1 MSIIIEKE
9 QILNFYSPTEG
20 LMQVFGTGIVKLF
33 CNDGTMRTE
42 DNGYVMPADTIE
54 ITWIEFEKF
63 FDGWRIS
70 FRHADEDFSGG
81 YQKKR
86 RATKRGM
93 WQIWKVY
100 GLPTTAEM
108 AVV

>member
-20 LMQVFGTGIVKLF
+20 LIQVFGTGTVKLF

-42 DNGYVMPADTIE
+42 ENGYVMPADSIE

-81 YQKKR
+81 YQMIIKK
-86 RATKRGM
+86 
-93 WQIWKVY
+93 
-100 GLPTTAEM
+100 TAIKKKDVPPNEECGKSGRFTD
-108 AVV
+108 